1 MSDNWVVQNL
11 ENALETWNEKL
22 SEIWTLITTTP
33 QNFKGGNIWKVIVD
47 INGAVQA
54 IGLALHVN
62 KEYLKEPDYPY
73 TEHDLMRFLFKL
85 DDSIEVKIRPVI
97 LNEEDPEYT
106 TTGIYFG
113 SEAILRIRNMLEQ
126 WQEMKEKYE
135 NNEITKE
142 ALQDWKA
149 NYPDS
154 LKKDYVPFEESNV
167 KFYKSGINTKI
178 PPDIK

>member
-1 MSDNWVVQNL
+1 MFQVW
-11 ENALETWNEKL
+11 KL
-22 SEIWTLITTTP
+22 
-33 QNFKGGNIWKVIVD
+33 
-47 INGAVQA
+47 
-54 IGLALHVN
+54 
-62 KEYLKEPDYPY
+62 LK
-73 TEHDLMRFLFKL
+73 K
-85 DDSIEVKIRPVI
+85 
-97 LNEEDPEYT
+97 N
-106 TTGIYFG
+106 IYF
-113 SEAILRIRNMLEQ
+113 LIRLEQ

-149 NYPDS
+149 NFPDS

>member
-1 MSDNWVVQNL
+1 MSLGKLIKKFRELRRITQKALGDRIHLDDVRIMQYELDIRTPKDNVL
-11 ENALETWNEKL
+11 ENISA
-22 SEIWTLITTTP
+22 
-33 QNFKGGNIWKVIVD
+33 
-47 INGAVQA
+47 
-54 IGLALHVN
+54 ALHIN
-62 KEYLKEPDYPY
+62 KDYLKEPNYPY
-73 TEHDLMRFLFKL
+73 MEHDLMWFLFRL

-97 LNEEDPEYT
+97 LNDEDPEYT

-113 SEAILRIRNMLEQ
+113 SEAILRISNMLEQ
-126 WQEMKEKYE
+126 CQEMKEKYE

-167 KFYKSGINTKI
+167 KFYKSGINAKI

>member
-1 MSDNWVVQNL
+1 MSLGKLIKKFRELRRITQK
-11 ENALETWNEKL
+11 ALGDRIHLDDVRIRQYEL
-22 SEIWTLITTTP
+22 DIHTL
-33 QNFKGGNIWKVIVD
+33 KDDVSKNIS
-47 INGAVQA
+47 A
-54 IGLALHVN
+54 ALQVN

-73 TEHDLMRFLFKL
+73 TEHDLMQFLFKL

-97 LNEEDPEYT
+97 LNDKDPEYT

-113 SEAILRIRNMLEQ
+113 SEAILKIRNMLEQ

-135 NNEITKE
+135 NNEIIKE

>member
-1 MSDNWVVQNL
+1 MSFGKLIKKFRELRRITQKELGDRIHLDDVRIMQYELDIRTPKDNVL
-11 ENALETWNEKL
+11 ENISA
-22 SEIWTLITTTP
+22 
-33 QNFKGGNIWKVIVD
+33 
-47 INGAVQA
+47 
-54 IGLALHVN
+54 ALHIN
-62 KEYLKEPDYPY
+62 KDYLKEPNYPY
-73 TEHDLMRFLFKL
+73 MEHDLMWFLFRL

-97 LNEEDPEYT
+97 LNDEDPEYT

-113 SEAILRIRNMLEQ
+113 SEAILRISNMLEQ
-126 WQEMKEKYE
+126 CQEMKEKYE

-167 KFYKSGINTKI
+167 KFYKSGINAKI